1 MAHVAL
7 ISRNNDQLAEELL
20 AEQDKTLQEIYF
32 PETLVEE
39 MLKAR
44 MAEKLLK
51 APQIASPQAKRAPR
65 IRKAVWK
72 QLLRT
77 ASRKTANKMGG
88 EQIHRP
94 IPHCWVER

>member
-1 MAHVAL
+1 MAL

-32 PETLVEE
+32 PKHWLKK

-51 APQIASPQAKRAPR
+51 APQIASPQAKRAPK

-77 ASRKTANKMGG
+77 ASRKTANKNG
-88 EQIHRP
+88 R
-94 IPHCWVER
+94 